1 MDLRRANKMSGV
13 TTDGRLS
20 QDEVEHI
27 RQSVQDILLTLPGE
41 RIMRRDYGSWLRALV
56 DAPLDPITIMDI
68 RAASIGAIS
77 RWEPR
82 ILVEEVEPVE
92 VDASGQVTF
101 AIAARHRRTGR
112 AISFAG
118 LRFQR

>member
-1 MDLRRANKMSGV
+1 MSGI
-13 TTDGRLS
+13 DSENANLI
-20 QDEVEHI
+20 DEMTHI
-27 RQSVQDILLTLPGE
+27 RQSIQDILLTMPGE
-41 RIMRRDYGSWLRALV
+41 RVMRRDYGSWLRALV

-82 ILVEEVEPVE
+82 IFVEQVEPVTI
-92 VDASGQVTF
+92 DASGQITF
-101 AIAARHRRTGR
+101 TIAARHRRTGR
-112 AISFAG
+112 AISFAD